1 MLSLQHRPHRL
12 SEMVG
17 QPLII
22 DEMKN
27 RSKDMRF
34 AQSMVM
40 EGDTGS
46 GKTTLS
52 LIIASLLNCKNPNQ
66 HEDGYYEPCL
76 ECESCK
82 DITSERFKRDVYLY
96 DASTMG
102 KDDVLDLQHAVNVRP
117 MYDANKIIVVDEA
130 QELSKAGF
138 GATLKLLEKPRDNT
152 YLILCTMDQDAI
164 DRAIKTRCQTY
175 RFKKVKTTDIAQY
188 LFHIIENSDEIEVP
202 DEFISDGLFL
212 ISEFADGS
220 VREALQYLERCVY
233 GKYYTKDIITKEL
246 GTVSKA
252 DMSEILFLLLRR
264 DKAAF
269 ERLHDIEDM
278 KSFFYYTYTIL
289 MDVVKYKI
297 SGFLDQEWKEK
308 PYQIMKN
315 EQNLLRLKKAYDT
328 YMQNASSSYFNA
340 RLFESMI
347 LQYYFDTAAPSGV
360 TKRKRVPIT

>member
-1 MLSLQHRPHRL
+1 MLSLEHRPHRL
-12 SEMVG
+12 SDMVG
-17 QPLII
+17 QPFII

-27 RSKDMRF
+27 RSKDIRF
-34 AQSMVM
+34 AQSMIM

-52 LIIASLLNCKNPNQ
+52 LIIASLLNCKNPPQN
-66 HEDGYYEPCL
+66 EEGYYEPCL
-76 ECESCK
+76 SCESCK
-82 DITSERFKRDVYLY
+82 DIVSEKLKRDVYLY

-102 KDDVLDLQHAVNVRP
+102 KDDVLDLQHAINVKP
-117 MYDANKIIVVDEA
+117 MYDANKVIIVDEA

-152 YLILCTMDQDAI
+152 YLILCTMDQNAI

-175 RFKKVKTTDIAQY
+175 RFKKVKTNDIAQY
-188 LFHIIENSDEIEVP
+188 LFNIIESNDELKVP

-212 ISEFADGS
+212 ISELADGS
-220 VREALQYLERCVY
+220 VREALQYLERCIY
-233 GKYYTKDIITKEL
+233 GKYFTKDVITKEI
-246 GTVSKA
+246 GIISKE
-252 DMSEILFLLLRR
+252 DMSEILFLLLQR

-297 SGFLDQEWKEK
+297 SGFLDQEWKKK
-308 PYQIMKN
+308 PYQVMQK
-315 EQNLLRLKKAYDT
+315 EQNLLKLKEAYDA
-328 YMQNASSSYFNA
+328 YLQNASSSYFNP

-347 LQYYFDTAAPSGV
+347 LQYYLNTAAPSGV
-360 TKRKRVPIT
+360 TKRKRVPVT